1 MKVTVLSAVPIDPT
15 EPQPL
20 APAPN
25 VTETEYIQIACNS
38 DRTEPITDLFA
49 APIEVIT
56 DYRGVMLYCA
66 GGVCV
71 HRTNSTTSG
80 GNGFTSLPGPG
91 VEEDVRISS
100 AQGRFCARI
109 RFE

>member
-1 MKVTVLSAVPIDPT
+1 MKFTVLSADPIDLT
-15 EPQPL
+15 KPQPL

-25 VTETEYIQIACNS
+25 VTETDYIHNALNS
-38 DRTEPITDLFA
+38 DQTDTITDLFA

-66 GGVCV
+66 GGVGV
-71 HRTNSTTSG
+71 HRTHSTTSG
-80 GNGFTSLPGPG
+80 GNGFTSPPGPG
-91 VEEDVRISS
+91 VEEDVHISS
-100 AQGRFCARI
+100 TQGRFHARI